1 MSIKIFYDDINF
13 RLKGW
18 RKAVKIIRE
27 VIEKENLISGDL
39 NFIITNDENLKEIN
53 VEFLEHDYYTDVIA
67 FNYNEG
73 NILTGE
79 IYISIERVQE
89 NALNYEVSLDLELLR
104 VIIHGVLHLAG
115 YDDSSKEERERMRK
129 MEDYWIRSWKVL

>member
-1 MSIKIFYDDINF
+1 LSIKIFYDDINF

-73 NILTGE
+73 NVLTGE

>member
-27 VIEKENLISGDL
+27 VIEKENLILGDL

-73 NILTGE
+73 NVLTGE

>member
-1 MSIKIFYDDINF
+1 LSIKIFYDDINF

-27 VIEKENLISGDL
+27 VIEKENLILGDL

-73 NILTGE
+73 NVLTGE